1 MTQTLSILLVDAHP
15 VVRVGARSLLEAE
28 PGMYVADEAE
38 SGENACRK
46 YIDRP
51 ADVVVIDLDL
61 PGIGGLEA
69 IRRIKSR
76 HHEAR
81 ILVFTGHHETVFVEQ
96 SLQAGA
102 RGYLGKHCAGAALL
116 EAVSLVG
123 NGGIYIEPDI
133 AQRLAVRKTTGIETP
148 FELLSTREF
157 EIFCLLAE
165 GLSVNQ
171 VSIRLSLSSK
181 TVANYAT
188 QIKSKLDVHTI
199 AELARMAIR
208 HGIVSI

>member
-1 MTQTLSILLVDAHP
+1 MQTGAQRGAYAKPAGESAGMTQTLSILLVDAHP

-76 HHEAR
+76 HHEGNE
-81 ILVFTGHHETVFVEQ
+81 FW
-96 SLQAGA
+96 SLPATMRPYSWSNRCRRGA

-116 EAVSLVG
+116 EANSLVG

-133 AQRLAVRKTTGIETP
+133 AQRLA
-148 FELLSTREF
+148 
-157 EIFCLLAE
+157 CAQD
-165 GLSVNQ
+165 N
-171 VSIRLSLSSK
+171 
-181 TVANYAT
+181 
-188 QIKSKLDVHTI
+188 
-199 AELARMAIR
+199 R
-208 HGIVSI
+208 H

>member
-102 RGYLGKHCAGAALL
+102 RGYLGKHCAGAA
-116 EAVSLVG
+116 APTAG
-123 NGGIYIEPDI
+123 PGWPCGIPGDTQLKNWWA
-133 AQRLAVRKTTGIETP
+133 AQHWHMGSRGDR
-148 FELLSTREF
+148 S
-157 EIFCLLAE
+157 
-165 GLSVNQ
+165 
-171 VSIRLSLSSK
+171 
-181 TVANYAT
+181 
-188 QIKSKLDVHTI
+188 
-199 AELARMAIR
+199 
-208 HGIVSI
+208 